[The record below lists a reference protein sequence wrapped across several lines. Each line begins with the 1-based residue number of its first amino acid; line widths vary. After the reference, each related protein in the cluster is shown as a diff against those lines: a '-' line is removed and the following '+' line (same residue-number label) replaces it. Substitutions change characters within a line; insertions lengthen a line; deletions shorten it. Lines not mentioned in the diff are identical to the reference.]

1 MIIMKVARAK
11 EQEFTAAIQTIA
23 KSKIPGII
31 KRANQRLLELINV
44 TYTKINHEEG
54 C

>member
-1 MIIMKVARAK
+1 MITMKVARAK
-11 EQEFTAAIQTIA
+11 EQEFNEALQTIA

-44 TYTKINHEEG
+44 NYNKINEEEG